1 MMSLQEAKLPSII
14 LRLYRYKLKIHANLL
29 VALAIVQIIALAF
42 TVLGG
47 TGMSSSSSNAFT
59 VSITHYSSTII
70 LIFTLLWGFVV
81 GILLSV
87 KPASNLDF
95 AFVSNRLSS
104 NFANV
109 ALILTLSALGG
120 LTTALGGILLRCI
133 FYLTGRAPDIVG
145 TNFYV
150 PPGDLLLMAFVVAL
164 YLVVLSMA
172 GYLVGTMVRRWRILI
187 AVFPA
192 LLIGALYLE
201 ARIQDVFLILTASEW
216 LTAESSLGLF
226 MLKILTVS
234 GLAMI
239 GSVVFSQ
246 RLEVRQ

>member
-1 MMSLQEAKLPSII
+1 MMSLQEIKLPSTI
-14 LRLYRYKLKIHANLL
+14 LRQYRYKLKIHANLL

-47 TGMSSSSSNAFT
+47 TGMSSSSSNSFT
-59 VSITHYSSTII
+59 VSITHYSGTII
-70 LIFTLLWGFVV
+70 LIFTLIWGFVV

-104 NFANV
+104 NLANS
-109 ALILTLSALGG
+109 AFLLTLSALGG
-120 LTTALGGILLRCI
+120 LTIALGSIFLRCI
-133 FYLTGRAPDIVG
+133 IYFSGRGPDIVG
-145 TNFYV
+145 TNFFV
-150 PPGDLLLMAFVVAL
+150 PPGDLLLMAFIAVL
-164 YLVVLSMA
+164 YLVALSMA

-187 AVFPA
+187 AVLPA

-201 ARIQDVFLILTASEW
+201 ARIQEVFLILTAAEW

-226 MLKILTVS
+226 VLKILTVS
-234 GLAMI
+234 GLAMA

-246 RLEVRQ
+246 RMEVRQ